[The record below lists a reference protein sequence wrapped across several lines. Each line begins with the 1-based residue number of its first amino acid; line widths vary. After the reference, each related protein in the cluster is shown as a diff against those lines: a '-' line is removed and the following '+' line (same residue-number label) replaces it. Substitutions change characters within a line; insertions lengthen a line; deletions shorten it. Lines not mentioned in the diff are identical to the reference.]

1 MVYAIIKDGIISQI
15 INSADSIDKLKK
27 KFGDVRQASGEVVR
41 SQGFT
46 EKVIDWSTGEVK
58 PLSDQI
64 KEGIFKISEGFVLD
78 GETVRSM
85 TQVERIEAGLD
96 ALPDGMKI
104 EGGALV
110 AMTRDERY
118 DAGHITAAQ
127 YNAEARAERQARYT
141 IEADSLYMEYI
152 YDTEAGKSGAAAK
165 KKIWIDKVTEIK
177 EALPLKENK

>member
-27 KFGDVRQASGEVVR
+27 KFGDVRPASGEVVR

-64 KEGIFKISEGFVLD
+64 KEGIFKIPEGFVLKS
-78 GETVRSM
+78 ETIRPM

-96 ALPDGMKI
+96 KLPVGMKI
-104 EGGALV
+104 ENDALV
-110 AMTRDERY
+110 TMTRDERY
-118 DAGHITAAQ
+118 AAGQITAAQ
-127 YNAEARAERQARYT
+127 YNAEARAERQTRYA
-141 IEADSLYMEYI
+141 IESDPLYMEYLF
-152 YDTEAGKSGAAAK
+152 DLESGRDSAGTK
-165 KKIWIDKVTEIK
+165 KRAWIDKATEIK
-177 EALPLKENK
+177 AAVPLKENK